1 MEDDLNFVIIDRGHY
16 GPLWTIIGNI
26 SASKV
31 NVSPDP
37 RGDKMTTPTSLYPD
51 H

>member
-16 GPLWTIIGNI
+16 GLWTIIGNI

-37 RGDKMTTPTSLYPD
+37 VATR
-51 H
+51 